1 MAAVT
6 CLMMVSMS
14 LEDLLASAGVLVMLV
29 PHLLASRK
37 TICVFAR
44 LQTDEIICAGMVR
57 LAMRHV
63 AIALTFLFV
72 LVHAMDLD
80 SMLAS
85 VCNVGHVL

>member
-1 MAAVT
+1 MI
-6 CLMMVSMS
+6 S
-14 LEDLLASAGVLVMLV
+14 LSSEELLASAGVLVMLV

-63 AIALTFLFV
+63 AIALTIVFV
-72 LVHAMDLD
+72 LVHAMDLG
-80 SMLAS
+80 SMLAY
-85 VCNVGHVL
+85 VCDVKHDM